1 MRSWNRPLVFIG
13 IALLA
18 FTGTHQIQRSVD
30 PVRRARAVDTQ
41 YTFLPSPE
49 TTHVASLGYHT
60 MVADLMWIRAVLQF
74 VDIIDSGGQE
84 GLRWLHAML
93 DTVIRLDPRW
103 RTTYFYGGS
112 MLRVL
117 KDVEGSDRIFA
128 AGMAALPEDHHFPF
142 SLAMNAYLYR
152 DDPLTAVRYLMH
164 ASDLPNAPAWYPTAV
179 GAFIHKSGQRRTAI
193 RYLKEQIEVSQSER
207 ERTFLSNKYLSLVH
221 DEIASTLEGRRK
233 EWEAAQGR
241 PLVDLGALGELPP
254 DPYKADWIIAMD
266 GEIRSRHM
274 DVVVARREKL
284 SERSMLTHRW
294 LRAK

>member
-1 MRSWNRPLVFIG
+1 MRSWYRPLVFIG
-13 IALLA
+13 IALVA
-18 FTGTHQIQRSVD
+18 FIGTHQVQRAVD

-41 YTFLPSPE
+41 YTYLPSPE
-49 TTHVASLGYHT
+49 TTHVASLGYHI

-74 VDIIDSGGQE
+74 VDIIDSGGQQ
-84 GLRWLHAML
+84 GLRWLHTML

-117 KDVEGSDRIFA
+117 KDVEGSDRIFS

-152 DDPLTAVRYLMH
+152 DDPLTAVKYLIQ
-164 ASDLPNAPAWYPTAV
+164 ASECPNAPAWYTTAV
-179 GAFIHKSGQRRTAI
+179 GGFIHKSGQRRTAI
-193 RYLKEQIEVSQSER
+193 RYLKEQIEASGSDR
-207 ERTFLSNKYLSLVH
+207 ERTFLSNKYVSLVH
-221 DEIASTLEGRRK
+221 DEIASTLEDRRK
-233 EWEAAQGR
+233 QWEAAQGR
-241 PLVDLGALGELPP
+241 PLVDLSALGDLPP
-254 DPYKADWIIAMD
+254 DPYKKDWIIANDGAIRSQHMD
-266 GEIRSRHM
+266 G
-274 DVVVARREKL
+274 VVARREKL